1 MTNSKTKCNPDA
13 IDMLLDD
20 RLADDERSAIE
31 AHLDTC
37 ADCRERLERQ
47 AAEPTLWAEARD
59 FLSSADDVFAA
70 DGLARPGDVAHE
82 PTSSGHGAW
91 RDEADLTR
99 VDHIQ
104 SYLAPTDDPRMV
116 GRFGGYEIAG
126 IIGRGGMGVVLKGLD
141 VALNRYV
148 AIKALAPHLATS
160 AAARLRFAREARAA
174 AAVVHENVIA
184 IHAVSEAS
192 GLPYLVMPYIRG
204 TSLQKRLDAQG
215 RLTTIEIL
223 RIGMQA
229 AAGLAAAHAQGLV
242 HRDIKPGNIL
252 LEDGIERLTITDFG
266 LARAADDASLTRS
279 GVIAG
284 TPQFMSPEQARG
296 DSIDRRS
303 DLFSLGSVLYSL
315 CAGHPPFRAETSY
328 GVLRRITDDVPRPIR
343 EINPE
348 IPEWLSAIID
358 RLLAKK
364 PDDRYSSAE
373 QVRALFEECVAHVQQ
388 PTVVPLPVSLRSPRR
403 PQRESRR
410 QWMTRLGIAAGG
422 IAVLIFAVAI
432 ARHDWSRSVPPSD
445 REGNPNSAASNEAK
459 SLPDGADA
467 PVGSRWNDGI
477 ADGIVELEHE
487 IGEAEQSVQ
496 RDWLNLSATA
506 NGEIFEQERQQS
518 LQEPGEPLQPSAT
531 TEGENHESDE

>member
-1 MTNSKTKCNPDA
+1 MPNFKTTCNPDA
-13 IDMLLDD
+13 ISLLLDD
-20 RLADDERSAIE
+20 RLADDERTAVE
-31 AHLDTC
+31 THLDGC
-37 ADCRERLERQ
+37 PDCRERLERQ
-47 AAEPTLWAEARD
+47 AAEPGLWAEARD
-59 FLSSADDVFAA
+59 FLSSVDDVSSAE
-70 DGLARPGDVAHE
+70 GQVRPGEMSAD
-82 PTSSGHGAW
+82 SSAGGHGAW
-91 RDEADLTR
+91 RDDADLAR

-104 SYLAPTDDPRMV
+104 SYLGPTDDPRML

-126 IIGRGGMGVVLKGLD
+126 IIGCGGMGVVLKGLD
-141 VALNRYV
+141 VALNRFV

-184 IHAVSEAS
+184 IHAVSEAN
-192 GLPYLVMPYIRG
+192 GLPYLVMPYVRG

-252 LEDGIERLTITDFG
+252 LEDGVERLTITDFG

-315 CAGHPPFRAETSY
+315 CTGHPPFRAETSY
-328 GVLRRITDDVPRPIR
+328 GVLRRITDDRQRPIR
-343 EINPE
+343 EVNPE

-358 RLLAKK
+358 TLLAKK
-364 PDDRYSSAE
+364 PGDRYSSAE
-373 QVRALFEECVAHVQQ
+373 EVATLFEECLAHVQQ
-388 PTVVPLPVSLRSPRR
+388 PTVVPLPEALRSSRNRFAASPRKLL
-403 PQRESRR
+403 
-410 QWMTRLGIAAGG
+410 MRLGIAVAAL
-422 IAVLIFAVAI
+422 AVLIVAVASV
-432 ARHDWSRSVPPSD
+432 RHDWPRRDHSSGPEELSGP
-445 REGNPNSAASNEAK
+445 AASNK
-459 SLPDGADA
+459 SGDLPAA
-467 PVGSRWNDGI
+467 VPSAAARWNDGV
-477 ADGIVELEHE
+477 AEGIVELEHE
-487 IGEAEQSVQ
+487 IGAAEESAQ
-496 RDWLNLSATA
+496 RDWLELPIAEGTEKLEPESQQPQQ
-506 NGEIFEQERQQS
+506 ELEEFE
-518 LQEPGEPLQPSAT
+518 
-531 TEGENHESDE
+531 